1 MAFNSRQGE
10 AMSRIAIIYRGAV
23 QELVALFMLLAA
35 FGSSIHLAT
44 AVENSCSFDYVATD
58 GLLASAFKEF
68 PREVLL
74 DHPELVKEA
83 RSALPDVRRIF
94 ASSLGYSALVGWA
107 ELPED
112 YSGYSNLQA
121 ERKLVEGVELGK
133 RTVNAGKSVTYD
145 TDFGPPISIFLV
157 LNYQDNSKSWRD
169 VAMDVIATSHCLF
182 SIKISGATKPNDDAA
197 WQAFHS
203 ELERIRV
210 LINKQEGPVAFSK
223 SGRLFSFWGVVNV
236 GIFALV
242 GVGIGGIIAF
252 GLTRRYQI
260 VPGKAARRY
269 SLAIILLCLFVIGD
283 VVMEVAYLLGT
294 GFKTYD
300 GVFLAV
306 LVLAV
311 HLNAYIRRSPI
322 AVLAAVSLVMG
333 LFVATAL
340 YIAVGWRALPLP
352 GEAIGIIIGLAM
364 LVYALAGTLSRTN
377 PTEHQLGKPIS
388 PRPKA

>member
-1 MAFNSRQGE
+1 
-10 AMSRIAIIYRGAV
+10 MSRIAIIYRRAV
-23 QELVALFMLLAA
+23 QELVALFVLLAA
-35 FGSSIHLAT
+35 FGSSFHLAT

-145 TDFGPPISIFLV
+145 TDFGPPISLFLV

-182 SIKISGATKPNDDAA
+182 SIKISGPTRPNDDAA

-203 ELERIRV
+203 EFERIRA
-210 LINKQEGPVAFSK
+210 LINKHEGPVAFSK
-223 SGRLFSFWGVVNV
+223 GGRLFSFWGIVNV
-236 GIFALV
+236 AIFTLV
-242 GVGIGGIIAF
+242 GASVACIIAF

-269 SLAIILLCLFVIGD
+269 SLAIILLCLFAIGD
-283 VVMEVAYLLGT
+283 VVLVASVLET
-294 GFKTYD
+294 GFETYD
-300 GVFLAV
+300 GVFLMS
-306 LVLAV
+306 LILAV
-311 HLNAYIRRSPI
+311 HLNAYIRRSPM

-333 LFVATAL
+333 LFVATAVYMAL
-340 YIAVGWRALPLP
+340 GWRALPQP
-352 GEAIGIIIGLAM
+352 GDAVGIVIGLAM

-377 PTEHQLGKPIS
+377 RTEHQLGKPIS
-388 PRPKA
+388 PRPRA